1 MKYIVVTTAPW
12 TAPNGD
18 IVPAG
23 VGVNIIEA
31 DAGFNPGPG
40 LALAI
45 PAGQTMWAPKQVI
58 QVPSQIDLWKA
69 KAVLAAQPS
78 KHNAGKTLLNDA
90 DAAVAAAGGALALAW
105 GNAAVITRSSPATAA
120 MGAAL
125 GLSGADLDALFIA
138 ASEVSI

>member
-23 VGVNIIEA
+23 VGVNQIEA

-69 KAVLAAQPS
+69 KAVLASQPS

-90 DAAVAAAGGALALAW
+90 DAAVAAAW